1 MMIELQILEPKH
13 ISNPKDVFVAHCVA
27 VFGDGD
33 DYKDIRLVPIQRT
46 PGYEAQLEE
55 LVNLLDAMMNFAW
68 VDDREYTDLPDFAK
82 WFLNTD
88 NGMDGSNPFLDDV
101 FVATLDSY
109 EITYYDRDGIEH
121 AVSIRTES

>member
-1 MMIELQILEPKH
+1 MIELQIREPKH
-13 ISNPKDVFVAHCVA
+13 ASNPKDVFVAHCVA

-33 DYKDIRLVPIQRT
+33 DYKDIRLAPIQRT

-55 LVNLLDAMMNFAW
+55 LVNLLEAMMNFAW

-82 WFLNTD
+82 WFLNAD
-88 NGMDGSNPFLDDV
+88 NGMDGNNPFLDDV
-101 FVATLDSY
+101 FIATLDRY
-109 EITYYDRDGIEH
+109 EITYYDKDGIEH